1 MINGKTVSLKSV
13 LWKVFRNPYITDT
26 SYDEAA
32 EFAIEALELIGT
44 PFIKVN
50 KVSDLIEIKEYK
62 AFLPDDL
69 LEIRGVRVINND
81 QNFTDQSIAL
91 TASSDLYH
99 HGILCDDPE
108 DDRFRKEL
116 TYEIQQN
123 KIITDMEEAHIQI
136 SYKALDTDNDGF
148 PNVPDNRKVKLA
160 LEYYIL
166 YRILEPYADLGKVP
180 GRAFSRIEQNR
191 DWYIGAA
198 QSDTTVKNI
207 DHLQSTMNA
216 INRLII
222 NDTAHSNFFK
232 GAGKQEQIKRYR

>member
-1 MINGKTVSLKSV
+1 MVNGKTVSLKTI
-13 LWKVFRNPYITDT
+13 LWKVFRNPYVTDT

-69 LEIRGVRVINND
+69 IDLRGVRIIVNED
-81 QNFTDQSIAL
+81 NFVEESIAL
-91 TASSDLYH
+91 TAASDLYH
-99 HGILCDDPE
+99 QGILCDDPN
-108 DDRFRKEL
+108 DGSFRKEL
-116 TYEIQQN
+116 TYEIQKN
-123 KIITDMEEAHIQI
+123 KIITDFEEAFIQI
-136 SYKALDTDNDGF
+136 SYKALDTDDDGF

-166 YRILEPYADLGKVP
+166 YRILEPYFILGKVP
-180 GRAFSRIEQNR
+180 QNSFNYITQNK

-198 QSDTTVKNI
+198 QSDTTIKNI
-207 DHLQSTMNA
+207 DHLEAIMNTV
-216 INRLII
+216 NRLII
-222 NDTAHSNFFK
+222 NDTAHKNFYR
-232 GAGKQEQIKRYR
+232 GAGKQEHIKRYR